1 MAEQFSTEEDW
12 NPNNLNQS
20 VVFLYESK
28 IIYTTKT
35 HMRSYM
41 VLLQG
46 TYQEVTMDNKRK
58 AILFDQ
64 LLNYLI
70 QLISDEQE
78 LYSVLVQLG
87 FAKQEIKDELYW
99 LNIKEE
105 K

>member
-1 MAEQFSTEEDW
+1 
-12 NPNNLNQS
+12 
-20 VVFLYESK
+20 
-28 IIYTTKT
+28 
-35 HMRSYM
+35 MRSYM

-64 LLNYLI
+64 MLNYLI
-70 QLISDEQE
+70 QIISDEQE
-78 LYSVLVQLG
+78 LYSVLVKLG
-87 FAKQEIKDELYW
+87 FTKQEIKDELDW